1 MQKHEKLSKEEEL
14 LAQVLEECLE
24 EDLSFVPPEREIS
37 RKHRFSKEFEQAMQS
52 IQDEILEEL
61 RKKEARRHF
70 SPRYGQWAACILV
83 FCVCGWLLYCRVGGL
98 TGSSGTEE
106 IADTAEAP
114 AEESVMEDPDSGAG
128 NCITDG
134 QENAEPEERGLE
146 TGASE
151 AVGEPEGKDY
161 CDQIVYPARDQ
172 EVPEQL
178 ETVTTRVNCPVLDED
193 NPVLMLTIGNTGE
206 EDIRYLDRYELE
218 VWLENAWYRIPAESG
233 REGEWRTLEA
243 GMAVD
248 AQMDLSE
255 YRIDYDASQYRL
267 VIHAEQEALG
277 VEFTFGEVF
286 RKTMEDAQ
294 ESAVFRTRET
304 AAGGYGI
311 LEGG

>member
-1 MQKHEKLSKEEEL
+1 MNKQEEL

-24 EDLSFVPPEREIS
+24 EDLSFIPPEGEIA
-37 RKHRFSKEFEQAMQS
+37 RKHRFSAEFEQAMNGL
-52 IQDEILEEL
+52 LEEMSRTSE
-61 RKKEARRHF
+61 RKEIRKHF
-70 SPRYGQWAACILV
+70 SPRYGQMAACILV
-83 FCVCGWLLYCRVGGL
+83 CCVCGLLFCQGSGLIGG
-98 TGSSGTEE
+98 GDKS
-106 IADTAEAP
+106 ADTSEAPARESAYDEAAESGAAGNSMEALPEESEVQDDAGAEDAP
-114 AEESVMEDPDSGAG
+114 AEEPAG
-128 NCITDG
+128 G
-134 QENAEPEERGLE
+134 GEERE
-146 TGASE
+146 
-151 AVGEPEGKDY
+151 Y
-161 CDQIVYPARDQ
+161 CGRTVYPSAEQ
-172 EVPEQL
+172 ELPERL
-178 ETVTTRVNCPVLDED
+178 EQVTALVNCPVLDED

>member
-1 MQKHEKLSKEEEL
+1 MNKQEEL

-24 EDLSFVPPEREIS
+24 EDLSFIPPEGEIA
-37 RKHRFSKEFEQAMQS
+37 RKHRFSAEFEQAMNGL
-52 IQDEILEEL
+52 LEEMSRTSE
-61 RKKEARRHF
+61 RKEIRKHF
-70 SPRYGQWAACILV
+70 SPRYGQMAACILV
-83 FCVCGWLLYCRVGGL
+83 FCVCGWLFCQVSGLIGG
-98 TGSSGTEE
+98 GDKS
-106 IADTAEAP
+106 ADTSEAP
-114 AEESVMEDPDSGAG
+114 ALESAYDEAAESGAAGNSMEALPEESEVQDDAGVEDAS
-128 NCITDG
+128 
-134 QENAEPEERGLE
+134 AEEP
-146 TGASE
+146 
-151 AVGEPEGKDY
+151 VGGGEGREY
-161 CDQIVYPARDQ
+161 CGRTVYPSAEQ
-172 EVPEQL
+172 ELPERL
-178 ETVTTRVNCPVLDED
+178 EQVTALVNCPVLDED